1 MNDTPPQKQPP
12 QTSQKPPSSGG
23 RGALTKWIFVLV
35 LAVGGYFGWQYWH
48 NHSQTVAQTTAT
60 STASTTGGRPGS
72 FGAGGNGP
80 QTVRSAEIVAA
91 DVPITVNA
99 LGGVTPLVSLNV
111 QAQVSGQLQK
121 LGFTEGQMVKKGDFL
136 AQIDDR
142 PYRATLAQAQ
152 SQLDKDTALENQAT
166 ADLTRY
172 QTLIKQDS
180 IAGQQVED
188 QKFLVKQYAAAM
200 GSDQALIN
208 AAQLNIDNCRIT
220 SSIDGRAGL
229 KQIDEGNNVQAGS
242 TSIVLINQMQ
252 PISVVFSIPE
262 DSLSRV
268 LARMNSGASL
278 PVTAFDRDN
287 IDKIATGVLSAVDAQ
302 IDSTTGTVKL
312 RALFDNKDDALFPQ
326 QFVNISML
334 VDTVVGATVAPN
346 SAIQLGIDG
355 SFVYVINDDQTVSV
369 RAVKTGTV
377 NGESTLIASGLKVG
391 ERVVVDGVD
400 RLKEGAK
407 VIARDTPVAATA
419 PKTPTGNAPTIA
431 ATPDAQAKP
440 AGAPADGTANAPV
453 DPNAPPKKRT
463 HKGDGSHK
471 PADGAAAP

>member
-12 QTSQKPPSSGG
+12 QTSQKSPSPSGLG
-23 RGALTKWIFVLV
+23 TLVKWILVLA
-35 LAVGGYFGWQYWH
+35 LAVGGYFGWQYWRG
-48 NHSQTVAQTTAT
+48 HSQIVVQTDAT
-60 STASTTGGRPGS
+60 STTSTAGGRRGS
-72 FGAGGNGP
+72 FGAGGNAP

-91 DVPITVNA
+91 DVPITLNA

-121 LGFTEGQMVKKGDFL
+121 LGFAEGQMVKRGDFI

-142 PYRATLAQAQ
+142 PYRASLAQAQ
-152 SQLDKDTALENQAT
+152 SQLDKDTALENQASS
-166 ADLTRY
+166 DLTRY

-180 IAGQQVED
+180 IASQQVDD

-200 GSDQALIN
+200 SSDQALID

-229 KQIDEGNNVQAGS
+229 RQVDEGNNVQAGS

-262 DSLSRV
+262 DSLSKV
-268 LARMNSGASL
+268 LARMKAGASL
-278 PVTAFDRDN
+278 PVTAYDRGN

-312 RALFDNKDDALFPQ
+312 RAVFDNKDDALFPQ
-326 QFVNISML
+326 QFVNIRML
-334 VDTVVGATVAPN
+334 VDTVSGATVAPN
-346 SAIQLGIDG
+346 SAIQQGVDG
-355 SFVYVINDDQTVSV
+355 SFVYVINEDQTVSV

-391 ERVVVDGVD
+391 EHVVVDGVD
-400 RLKEGAK
+400 RLKEGVK
-407 VIARDTPVAATA
+407 VIVRDAPVAANA
-419 PKTPTGNAPTIA
+419 PATPTSNAPP
-431 ATPDAQAKP
+431 ATDEQAKP
-440 AGAPADGTANAPV
+440 AAVPVDGAANAPV
-453 DPNAPPKKRT
+453 DPNAPPKRRN

-471 PADGAAAP
+471 PADGTATP